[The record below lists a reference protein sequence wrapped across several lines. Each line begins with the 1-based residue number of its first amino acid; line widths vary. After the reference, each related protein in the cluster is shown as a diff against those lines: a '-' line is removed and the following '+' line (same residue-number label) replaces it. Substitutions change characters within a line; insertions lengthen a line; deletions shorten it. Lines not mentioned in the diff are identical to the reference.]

1 MQRDKRFKI
10 LLRAAIPG
18 HAFFTYVPNVGL
30 KSKLFIYYLL
40 EVTYET
46 ILLSMDIALGKS
58 LDLLFKLYVDPM
70 SINFFKGV
78 IGAY

>member
-1 MQRDKRFKI
+1 M
-10 LLRAAIPG
+10 
-18 HAFFTYVPNVGL
+18 GL